1 METNDVAAYYTKH
14 FLLGIIIVS
23 CLGLTYFYR
32 TETNY
37 IRSVIA
43 DTEVRLAQQ
52 AKDREKTLDLAM
64 EFGFDPLIVQTVRQL
79 SLNAFRHNKSKRIM
93 WRFVKTDDDLSYIL
107 LSIISAESG
116 GNVRAVG
123 DSGMAMG
130 LTQIWTTT
138 AQMYDRKITAS
149 RLLTIQG
156 NLTVG
161 MLHFLDLLERYDGN
175 YTLAVLAWNRGSGAV
190 SRSLAL
196 GVTPENG
203 YSFRVFSQA
212 ALRNGGLN

>member
-1 METNDVAAYYTKH
+1 METHNVDAYYAKH

-23 CLGLTYFYR
+23 CIGLTYFCW
-32 TETNY
+32 TETDY
-37 IRSVIA
+37 ARSVVA
-43 DTEVRLAQQ
+43 DTEIQLARQ

-64 EFGFDPLIVQTVRQL
+64 EFGFDPMIVQTVRQL
-79 SLNAFRHNKSKRIM
+79 SANAFRHNRDKRVM
-93 WRFVKTDDDLSYIL
+93 WRFVRTDDDLSYIL
-107 LSIISAESG
+107 LSIVAAESG
-116 GNVRAVG
+116 GDVRAIG
-123 DSGMAMG
+123 DSNRAFG
-130 LTQIWTTT
+130 LGQIWLTT

-161 MLHFLDLLERYDGN
+161 MRHFLDLLERYDGN

-203 YSFRVFSQA
+203 YSYRVFAQA

>member
-1 METNDVAAYYTKH
+1 
-14 FLLGIIIVS
+14 
-23 CLGLTYFYR
+23 
-32 TETNY
+32 
-37 IRSVIA
+37 
-43 DTEVRLAQQ
+43 
-52 AKDREKTLDLAM
+52 M
-64 EFGFDPLIVQTVRQL
+64 EFGFDPMIVQTVRQL
-79 SLNAFRHNKSKRIM
+79 SANAFRHNRDKRVM
-93 WRFVKTDDDLSYIL
+93 WRFVRTDDDLSYIL
-107 LSIISAESG
+107 LSIVAAESG
-116 GNVRAVG
+116 GDVRAIG
-123 DSGMAMG
+123 DSNRAFG
-130 LTQIWTTT
+130 LGQIWLTT

-161 MLHFLDLLERYDGN
+161 MRHFLDLLERYDGN

-203 YSFRVFSQA
+203 YSYRVFAQA